1 MFLRPETPTACSMYP
16 AILAEVRMAMLVVP
30 HNTFLNLSDY
40 LTRYINNGFKGSRA
54 AKNFSFGRTKTA
66 AIFNCVG
73 DQFQLDLIDDLK
85 KLPFS
90 LMLDGSNETGVLKMF
105 SVEVRIFDINNQRMM
120 KKIFDMNLMDD
131 MSLLLLK

>member
-1 MFLRPETPTACSMYP
+1 MYP

-30 HNTFLNLSDY
+30 HNTFFNLSDY
-40 LTRYINNGFKGSRA
+40 LTRYINNEFKGSRA
-54 AKNFSFGRTKTA
+54 AKIFSFDRTKTA

-90 LMLDGSNETGVLKMF
+90 LMLDGSNEAGVLKMF
-105 SVEVRIFDINNQRMM
+105 PVEVRIFDINHRRIM

-131 MSLLLLK
+131 MPLLLLSEC